1 MFENIE
7 WVFFDVGST
16 IIDEHI
22 AYEHRMKAA
31 LTEGREPEPTMR
43 KSQL

>member
-7 WVFFDVGST
+7 WVFFDIGST

-22 AYEHRMKAA
+22 AYEASTPTHRTITPAP
-31 LTEGREPEPTMR
+31 LTVRIAV
-43 KSQL
+43 SS